1 MNEKKSHNELNQFDE
16 EKFPECEL
24 TSTVS
29 RSQMQIFK
37 KRVKKSGKKHWCKI
51 GFDLISR
58 NGITTL
64 SMYTKIL
71 ASNIMR
77 L

>member
-37 KRVKKSGKKHWCKI
+37 KRVKKVVKSTGAKL
-51 GFDLISR
+51 DLI
-58 NGITTL
+58 
-64 SMYTKIL
+64 
-71 ASNIMR
+71 
-77 L
+77 